1 MNETRELVLG
11 GDGLIGSTLVQ
22 KLTSLGHAVTSLDLK
37 TGCDLRH
44 VDDQPFHDCDRVWF
58 LAWDTGGAR
67 YIEAADRQHEQYKH
81 NCELT
86 VHVLDALARTRK
98 PFLFINSQLAGLP
111 TAYGTTKLMAA
122 SWSQHL
128 GGKVARLWNTYGW
141 EQPDVRSHVITD
153 LVLSGL
159 TKGRVTCLTNGLER
173 RRFIYKTD
181 CVEALVKLFDGPNQT
196 AEIAGPEWL
205 TIRQVGDEIARQL
218 SVEFEP
224 GKSMGSEVM
233 VDPGQL
239 LPDWQPRVTLREGIS
254 RVIADARAYLSTV
267 PTARNPHGPQT
278 KVEEY
283 AARSPE
289 KIAALPTVEPQT
301 SCVEPEKDY

>member
-1 MNETRELVLG
+1 MNEMRELVLG
-11 GDGLIGSTLVQ
+11 GEGLIGSTLVE
-22 KLTSLGHAVTSLDLK
+22 KLTSAGHDVKSLDLK
-37 TGCDLRH
+37 SGCDLRQ
-44 VDDQPFHDCDRVWF
+44 VDDRPFRECDRVWF

-86 VHVLDALARTRK
+86 VRVLDALARTRT
-98 PFLFINSQLAGLP
+98 PFLFISSQLAGLP

-122 SWSQHL
+122 SWSLQL

-159 TKGRVTCLTNGLER
+159 TSGRVTCRTDGAER

-181 CVEALVKLFDGPNQT
+181 CVEAIVKLADGPNQS
-196 AEIAGPEWL
+196 AEIAGPEWV
-205 TIRQVGDEIARQL
+205 TIRQVGEEIARQL

-224 GKSMGSEVM
+224 GAMTGSEVM
-233 VDPGQL
+233 IDPNQL
-239 LPDWQPRVTLREGIS
+239 LSDWQPKVTLREGIT
-254 RVIADARAYLSTV
+254 RVIADARAYLSNT
-267 PTARNPHGPQT
+267 RKN
-278 KVEEY
+278 
-283 AARSPE
+283 
-289 KIAALPTVEPQT
+289 
-301 SCVEPEKDY
+301 